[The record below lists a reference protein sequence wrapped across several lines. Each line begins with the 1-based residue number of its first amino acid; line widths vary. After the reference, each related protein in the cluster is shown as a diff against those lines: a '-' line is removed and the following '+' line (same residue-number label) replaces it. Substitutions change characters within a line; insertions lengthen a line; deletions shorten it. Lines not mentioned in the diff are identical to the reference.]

1 MFGKGKP
8 PPSSVLADRMRK
20 AVERSVS
27 PAPLT
32 QRPRTE
38 RSVRQP
44 VYRQGMLILAEG
56 ERLSVAIKDLSE
68 GGARVEYFV
77 RRELPDFVVLIE
89 PTLRIRRRARVVWRR
104 DGAAGL
110 AFEPDEK
117 ERLD

>member
-8 PPSSVLADRMRK
+8 PPSSLLADRMRK
-20 AVERSVS
+20 AVERSAAPT
-27 PAPLT
+27 PALK
-32 QRPRTE
+32 QHPRTE
-38 RSVRQP
+38 RSVRQA
-44 VYRQGMLILAEG
+44 VYRQGTLVLAEG

-89 PTLRIRRRARVVWRR
+89 STLRIKHRARVIWRR

-110 AFEPDEK
+110 AFETE
-117 ERLD
+117 